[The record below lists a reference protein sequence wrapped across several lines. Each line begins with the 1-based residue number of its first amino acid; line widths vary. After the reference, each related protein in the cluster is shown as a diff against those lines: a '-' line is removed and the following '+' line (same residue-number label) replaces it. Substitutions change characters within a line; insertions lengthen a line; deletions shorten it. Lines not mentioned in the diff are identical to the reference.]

1 MKFAKLFEPIKIRQ
15 LEIKNRISNSA
26 MISNLHNTKG
36 EITQRHID
44 YMEARAKGGFGL
56 LLTEGSYPDPV
67 KGRDFWGQMGCYDD
81 RLIPQMRKLTDTI
94 HQYGTKIFLQIMVVG
109 RQGDNRLIDA
119 PLDLVSDIPCPLFS
133 VFRGPMYKG
142 QVMSIDR
149 IHEVIDQYAGAAL
162 RAKEAGFDGVEVHA
176 GHGYLIQQFLSL
188 LSNSRRDEYGCETF
202 ENRARFGVEVME
214 AVKDAVGDD
223 FVVGMKIVGDEFLE
237 GGLVLDD
244 MKEFAKMF
252 EKAGADYFTVSCG
265 TYASF
270 MPIVPYMHF
279 PLGNL
284 EPYAAAI
291 KKVVKIPIMA
301 INRINDP
308 VVANGILERGS
319 ADMVQT
325 GRASLSDPEWPNKAK
340 EGREEEI
347 FHCIACLQLCG
358 PRMYSDSPVQCSV
371 NPALGRERADNELMA
386 KKITKKKRV
395 MIIGGGP
402 AGLRCAYDAGRRGH
416 EVTLYDKNQ
425 ELGGNLR
432 LAAMIPQREGFADV
446 ARDLSLHLKKLE
458 NVKINLGQQVDLA
471 TVKRENP
478 DAVVLA
484 TGSKFL
490 IPSDIPG
497 LNKSNGDLVDHVLT
511 IPQLFDGKKKAG
523 KTVIVMGGN
532 SIGLEVA
539 IYLADQ
545 GKEVTIVEKRPDL
558 SMVQDIH
565 TFYVQPWV
573 VDDVKKRGIKILT
586 GMAVKEI
593 RDGQV
598 ILDQAGGMPPY
609 WDDYPFLTEVIG
621 KQQILPAD
629 TIVLA
634 LGRLPVDDLEDAIKG
649 VVKEFYKIGDCIGT
663 DPRWYATAVRQG
675 YRVGMLL

>member
-1 MKFAKLFEPIKIRQ
+1 M
-15 LEIKNRISNSA
+15 SA
-26 MISNLHNTKG
+26 
-36 EITQRHID
+36 
-44 YMEARAKGGFGL
+44 
-56 LLTEGSYPDPV
+56 
-67 KGRDFWGQMGCYDD
+67 
-81 RLIPQMRKLTDTI
+81 
-94 HQYGTKIFLQIMVVG
+94 
-109 RQGDNRLIDA
+109 
-119 PLDLVSDIPCPLFS
+119 
-133 VFRGPMYKG
+133 FRGPLYKG

-149 IHEVIDQYAGAAL
+149 IHKVIDQYAEAAL
-162 RAKEAGFDGVEVHA
+162 RAKEAGFDGVEIHA
-176 GHGYLIQQFLSL
+176 AHGYLIQQFLSL
-188 LSNSRRDEYGCETF
+188 ISNSRKDEYGCDTL
-202 ENRARFGVEVME
+202 ENRARFGVEVLE
-214 AVKDAVGDD
+214 AVKDAVGED
-223 FVVGMKIVGDEFLE
+223 FVVGYKIIGDEFFE
-237 GGLVLDD
+237 GGLTVDD
-244 MKEFAKMF
+244 MKVFAKMF

-265 TYASF
+265 TYANIA
-270 MPIVPYMHF
+270 PICPYMNF

-291 KKVVKIPIMA
+291 RKVVDIPIMA

-325 GRASLSDPEWPNKAK
+325 GRASLADPEWPNKAK
-340 EGREEEI
+340 EGREDEI
-347 FHCIACLQLCG
+347 FHCIGCVQLCA
-358 PRMYSDSPVQCSV
+358 PRLYSDFPVGCTV

-386 KKITKKKRV
+386 SKLTKKKKV

-402 AGLRCAYDAGRRGH
+402 AGMRCAYDAGRRGH
-416 EVTLYDKNQ
+416 QVILYDKNQ

-432 LAAMIPQREGFADV
+432 RVATIPQREGFLDLT
-446 ARDLSLHLKKLE
+446 RDLSMHLKKME

-471 TVKRENP
+471 AVKKENP

-490 IPSDIPG
+490 VPSDIIG
-497 LNKSNGDLVDHVLT
+497 LNKSNGDLADNVLT
-511 IPQLFDGKKKAG
+511 IPQLLDGEKKAG
-523 KTVIVMGGN
+523 KSVIVMGGN

-545 GKEVTIVEKRPDL
+545 GKDVTVIEKRPDL

-565 TFYVQPWV
+565 IWYVHTWV
-573 VDDVKKRGIKILT
+573 VDDVKKRGIKIIT
-586 GMAVKEI
+586 GMSVKEI

>member
-1 MKFAKLFEPIKIRQ
+1 
-15 LEIKNRISNSA
+15 
-26 MISNLHNTKG
+26 
-36 EITQRHID
+36 
-44 YMEARAKGGFGL
+44 
-56 LLTEGSYPDPV
+56 
-67 KGRDFWGQMGCYDD
+67 
-81 RLIPQMRKLTDTI
+81 
-94 HQYGTKIFLQIMVVG
+94 
-109 RQGDNRLIDA
+109 
-119 PLDLVSDIPCPLFS
+119 
-133 VFRGPMYKG
+133 
-142 QVMSIDR
+142 
-149 IHEVIDQYAGAAL
+149 
-162 RAKEAGFDGVEVHA
+162 
-176 GHGYLIQQFLSL
+176 
-188 LSNSRRDEYGCETF
+188 
-202 ENRARFGVEVME
+202 
-214 AVKDAVGDD
+214 
-223 FVVGMKIVGDEFLE
+223 
-237 GGLVLDD
+237 

-416 EVTLYDKNQ
+416 QVILYDKNQ

-432 LAAMIPQREGFADV
+432 RVATIPQREGFLDLT
-446 ARDLSLHLKKLE
+446 RDLSMHLKKME

-471 TVKRENP
+471 AVKKENP

-490 IPSDIPG
+490 VPSDIIG
-497 LNKSNGDLVDHVLT
+497 LNKSNGDLADNVLT
-511 IPQLFDGKKKAG
+511 IPQLFDGEKKAG
-523 KTVIVMGGN
+523 KNVVVMGGN

-558 SMVQDIH
+558 GMVQDIH

-573 VDDVKKRGIKILT
+573 VDEVKKKGIKVLT

-598 ILDQAGGMPPY
+598 IVDQAGGMPPY
-609 WDDYPFLTEVIG
+609 WDDYPFLSEVIG

-629 TIVLA
+629 TVVLA
-634 LGRLPVDDLEDAIKG
+634 LGRLPLDDLEGAIKG
-649 VVKEFYKIGDCIGT
+649 VVKEFYKIGDCVGT
-663 DPRWYATAVRQG
+663 DPRWSASAVRQG
-675 YRVGMLL
+675 YRIGTLL